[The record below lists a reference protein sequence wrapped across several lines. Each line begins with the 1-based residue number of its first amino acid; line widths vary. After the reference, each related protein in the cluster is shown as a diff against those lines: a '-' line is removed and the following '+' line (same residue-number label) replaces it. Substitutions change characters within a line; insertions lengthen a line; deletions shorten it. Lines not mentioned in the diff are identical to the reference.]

1 MVDYIKI
8 NVKAGKGG
16 KGAVSFQTSR
26 SRKKGPPDGGDG
38 GDGGNVYLEVSK
50 DLSTLLPYRYK
61 KNFTAGDGKNGGKNN
76 RKGAVG
82 EDTYLPV
89 PAGCRVS
96 DQKGTLIADLTNV
109 GEKVMVTRGGRG
121 GRGNGHIKK
130 SEFRDQAP
138 PAGGQGSKI
147 KKQKS
152 KAQSLESSMWEWFE
166 EGEKGQEISL
176 TLELKLLAGGGL
188 IGLPNAGKSTLLSKL
203 TAATP
208 EIGDY
213 PFTTI
218 VPNLGVMT
226 HKGRELVIA
235 DVPGLIE
242 GASQGKG
249 LGDLFLRHIERTKLL
264 VHLVSAESENPK
276 ENIDTVN
283 YELAAYSR
291 NLMDVVQIYVLTK
304 IDTLDKRE
312 LKNKVNQL
320 QKKGIKVILTS
331 SVTGEGLDS
340 LKDEI
345 ISKSK

>member
-8 NVKAGKGG
+8 NAKAGKGG
-16 KGAVSFQTSR
+16 KGSVSFQTSR

-61 KNFTAGDGKNGGKNN
+61 KNFSAGDGKNGGKNN
-76 RKGAVG
+76 RKGAMG

-96 DQKGTLIADLTNV
+96 DQKGTLMADLTKV
-109 GEKVMVTRGGRG
+109 GEKVLVAKGGRG
-121 GRGNGHIKK
+121 GRGNGHIKM
-130 SEFRDQAP
+130 SDQR
-138 PAGGQGSKI
+138 SKI
-147 KKQKS
+147 KDR
-152 KAQSLESSMWEWFE
+152 ESSLWEWFE
-166 EGEKGQEISL
+166 EGEKGQEIYL
-176 TLELKLLAGGGL
+176 TLELKLLADVGL
-188 IGLPNAGKSTLLSKL
+188 IGLPNSGKSTLLSKL
-203 TAATP
+203 TSATP
-208 EIGDY
+208 EIGNY

-304 IDTLDKRE
+304 IDTIDEKE
-312 LKNKVNQL
+312 LNNKANRL
-320 QKKGIKVILTS
+320 QKNGIKVIPIS
-331 SVTGEGLDS
+331 SETGEGLDK

>member
-38 GDGGNVYLEVSK
+38 GDGGDVYLEVSR

-61 KNFTAGDGKNGGKNN
+61 KNFKAGDGKNGGKNN
-76 RKGAVG
+76 RKGAMG
-82 EDTYLPV
+82 EDTHLPV
-89 PAGCRVS
+89 PAGCRVT
-96 DQKGTLIADLTNV
+96 DQNGALIADLTKV
-109 GEKVMVTRGGRG
+109 GEKVRVTGGGRG
-121 GRGNGHIKK
+121 GRGNGHIKM
-130 SEFRDQAP
+130 SDLR
-138 PAGGQGSKI
+138 SKI
-147 KKQKS
+147 KDR
-152 KAQSLESSMWEWFE
+152 ESNLWEWFE
-166 EGEKGQEISL
+166 EGEKGQEIYL
-176 TLELKLLAGGGL
+176 TLELKLLADVGL

-226 HKGRELVIA
+226 NKGRELVIA